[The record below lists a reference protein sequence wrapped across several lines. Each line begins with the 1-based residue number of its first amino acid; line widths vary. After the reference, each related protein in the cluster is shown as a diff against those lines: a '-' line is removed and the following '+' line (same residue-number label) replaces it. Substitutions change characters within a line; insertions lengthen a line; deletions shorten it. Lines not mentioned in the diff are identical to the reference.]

1 MIEIHPSRTNMY
13 QGEVLAYHAEV
24 SPRGWVGFLTETETE
39 TGGKR
44 KRATGQGVMVA
55 REFY

>member
-24 SPRGWVGFLTETETE
+24 SPRGWLISSAPRILA
-39 TGGKR
+39 GGLDCSLN
-44 KRATGQGVMVA
+44 
-55 REFY
+55 